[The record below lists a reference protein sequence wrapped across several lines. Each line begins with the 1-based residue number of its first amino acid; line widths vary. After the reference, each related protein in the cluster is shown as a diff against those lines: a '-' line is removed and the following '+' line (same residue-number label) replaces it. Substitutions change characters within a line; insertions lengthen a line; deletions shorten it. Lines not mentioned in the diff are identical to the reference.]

1 MCRGTLIFTDVAPAQ
16 QTDCLR
22 YQACEFI
29 SSEILPIIHWEEFE
43 AAIRYWI
50 RSRDKLLVQSNYSDV
65 LPSLSYVALGGD
77 PQRSLPL
84 TAAWM
89 LYIFGA
95 RVLDDAQDQDRF
107 DRPWSTGKTRCPISL
122 GVTSLSA
129 AQMCLAKLET
139 DLATFRD
146 IVTRLA
152 HTTALAARSQS
163 LSLSPTISSQ
173 SLEEYFRHVIA
184 TTAEIFAVG
193 AWAGGRLCQG
203 EAKTLQ
209 ALHQFGFALGMKT
222 AIILDCRDL
231 NPKSPDK
238 LSDLTLGNW
247 TLPILYAVATLKE
260 HAHYDR
266 LLKLLQDKRLFG
278 EHLDEVI
285 ALVED
290 MGALTW
296 CVQIAL
302 DYEKKAHF
310 ALDLLPNA
318 TRQVLTAYV

>member
-1 MCRGTLIFTDVAPAQ
+1 MCRGTPIFKGVAPAQ
-16 QTDCLR
+16 QTNRLR
-22 YQACEFI
+22 YQSAEFI
-29 SSEILPIIHWEEFE
+29 SSEIFPTIHWEEFE
-43 AAIRYWI
+43 AAVRYWLA
-50 RSRDKLLVQSNYSDV
+50 SRDKLVVPSNYSDV

-107 DRPWSTGKTRCPISL
+107 DRPWSTGNARCPISL

-139 DLATFRD
+139 DLVTFRD

-163 LSLSPTISSQ
+163 LSLTPTISSQ
-173 SLEEYFRHVIA
+173 SLEAYFKHVIA

-193 AWAGGRLCQG
+193 TWTGGRLCQG

-231 NPKSPDK
+231 NPKSPHK

-247 TLPILYAVATLKE
+247 TLPVLYAVATLKE
-260 HAHYDR
+260 HAHYDL
-266 LLKLLQDKRLFG
+266 LLKLLQAKKLFG
-278 EHLDEVI
+278 EHRDQMI
-285 ALVED
+285 ALLED

-302 DYEKKAHF
+302 EYEKKAHF
-310 ALDLLPNA
+310 ALELLPNA
-318 TRQVLTAYV
+318 TRQVLAAYV